1 VHLPSTFI
9 LFPYLVGGL
18 RTRPRLPSNTR
29 GYWLSFAEPYID
41 EDGKPSVVL
50 IYNGEHIHFRTIEQ
64 WKNDEPEIGKY
75 LEAAFFLDVQH
86 WHYSSTPILP
96 EDKED
101 VRKLHIDIQRCN
113 EEYIEFP
120 DSALPSVFATWI
132 MGSYLVPLLPRSP
145 VLQIY
150 GPTESGKGQVLDQV
164 DRLAYRG
171 KKMLSPTSAVLY
183 RLADQY
189 SPTFALDELQDL
201 DKESYRTIMTIVKGT
216 YDSTPVYRC
225 KDKSHDVE
233 MFQTGSFVALSLKG
247 SHPAEDIKNRGILIT
262 MRQNEHPRALVP
274 SDDTEEHKNIRARL
288 IGLRLKMLTDQA
300 FAEEALRAVE
310 ERGTPEA
317 LGFDR
322 RPRDIAL
329 SLLLPAL
336 LSGQEEEL
344 IDTIRKSTEE
354 AKDENNSTML
364 ATVQHSYERLSNERE
379 GQYFPV
385 SSIRWDVQNELV
397 GEGELKSGD
406 KLPSRKITNAL
417 KTLGYELVRR
427 TGNQPYINRHS
438 KHNIAAFETNRKKF
452 PLNEQEVEE
461 S

>member
-1 VHLPSTFI
+1 MNIPDS
-9 LFPYLVGGL
+9 
-18 RTRPRLPSNTR
+18 R
-29 GYWLSFAEPYID
+29 GYALDLAEPYLD
-41 EDGKPSVVL
+41 DDGKPAVAL
-50 IYNGEHIHFRTIEQ
+50 IWNGHLHMRTIEQ
-64 WKNDEPEIGKY
+64 WKQDEHDIGIY
-75 LEAAFFLDVQH
+75 LEAVFFLDVQH

-96 EDKED
+96 EDVED
-101 VRKLHIDIQRCN
+101 IRKLHIDIQRCN
-113 EEYIEFP
+113 EQYIEFP

-171 KKMLSPTSAVLY
+171 KKMLSPTPAVLY

-201 DKESYRTIMTIVKGT
+201 DRESRRTIMTIVKGT
-216 YDSTPVYRC
+216 YDGTPVYRC
-225 KDKSHDVE
+225 KEKTHDVE
-233 MFQTGSFVALSLKG
+233 MFRTGSFVALSLKG
-247 SHPAEDIKNRGILIT
+247 LHPAEDIKNRGILIT

-274 SDDTEEHKNIRARL
+274 SNDTDEHRNIRARL
-288 IGLRLKMLTDQA
+288 IGLRLKMLTDHS
-300 FAEEALRAVE
+300 FAEDALGAVE
-310 ERGTPEA
+310 KRGIPEA

-344 IDTIRKSTEE
+344 IETIRKSMEE
-354 AKDENNSTML
+354 AKDENNSTIL
-364 ATVQHSYERLSNERE
+364 AVVQHSYERTSKGWEK
-379 GQYFPV
+379 QYFPV
-385 SSIRWDVQNELV
+385 STIRWDVQKELV
-397 GEGELKSGD
+397 GEGELKETD
-406 KLPSRKITNAL
+406 KLPSRKVTNAL
-417 KTLGYELVRR
+417 KTLGYKLVRR
-427 TGNQPYINRHS
+427 TGNEPYIDQRLKQN
-438 KHNIAAFETNRKKF
+438 KEAFETNRKKF
-452 PLNEQEVEE
+452 PLNEQEMEE